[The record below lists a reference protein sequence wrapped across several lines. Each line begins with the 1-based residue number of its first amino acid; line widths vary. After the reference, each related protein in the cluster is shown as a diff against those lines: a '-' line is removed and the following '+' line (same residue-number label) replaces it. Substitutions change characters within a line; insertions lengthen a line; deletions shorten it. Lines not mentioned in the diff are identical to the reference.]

1 LDLLLE
7 NFETYR
13 ENLMVQQ
20 RKIMES
26 GTVDDVI
33 GRIEYLMNEKREK
46 LLCRFEQIAKTL
58 GPDYPYQW
66 LDFSRLGFTTQFTL
80 VILLLGIVISA
91 LLKVFL

>member
-1 LDLLLE
+1 MDLLLE

-46 LLCRFEQIAKTL
+46 L
-58 GPDYPYQW
+58 
-66 LDFSRLGFTTQFTL
+66 
-80 VILLLGIVISA
+80 
-91 LLKVFL
+91 